1 MGMLELIIIAGLAI
15 WLARQ
20 NNRLGFLETEV
31 RALHRR
37 LLAASAPAA
46 AATVGAAEENAA
58 VSEPIEETAAAPL
71 TASSE
76 SVEAIEQAHTGVP
89 DGPWAQPAKAAAPE
103 TVPSPA
109 MDASAKPNIETALGT
124 KWAVWVGGLALAFG
138 GLFLVRYSIEAGLL
152 GPATRLSLAAAFG
165 LVLLG
170 IGEFVR
176 RTGFKVPVQG
186 LDFAYV
192 PSILTAAG
200 AFTLFGAIYAAH
212 GVYGFIGPAMAF
224 VLLGAVALAT
234 LALALI
240 HGLPL
245 AGLGLL
251 GALTTPLLVASES
264 PNPWSLFVYLAIV
277 LAAAVAVARI
287 RIWPML
293 AAAAEAGVGLWTMF
307 YMVTATAEGPVV
319 LFIAAVMVAVLAFI
333 WLRGQ
338 AETSPPLGFA
348 APAIIVAIFGA
359 MIAPALSIG
368 TLPDGPL
375 FAAAILAL
383 MLAAAAWR
391 VGALPV
397 LHGAGVGAMLMIV
410 PLVGDKLAAVA
421 IAPESQTQAEI
432 NALWP
437 AGWMVL
443 ALFLAAGLFMAW
455 RTVAVTQLRAAF
467 WAGWAAFVPVVAAG
481 GYWALYGTPDI
492 DLFYATVALALT
504 LIYAAAS
511 EAFARN
517 ETPRQTGGHAV
528 SAVLAGAGTAAVI
541 ALHAGFSPAWT
552 TTLVGVAAA
561 IPALATRWRSYPAL
575 GWLSVAAFVVCL
587 ARIAYDPSLVW
598 PDWTKVPSYA
608 LLLQGYAL
616 PALAFA
622 YAAWQLARTTDGR
635 PRLVMEVGAC
645 LFALLTAA
653 VLVRR
658 AMSGGDFYG
667 GELTLAEQSIYTLI
681 ALGAGGA
688 LIAIGQR
695 SPSIVMSYGSMILGV
710 ASTALAALL
719 HFGALNPLFTDEST
733 GRIPVLNLLFL
744 AYLLSAVGAAA
755 VALYARG
762 KRPRWY
768 SSMLGLLASLLA
780 FAYLTLSVR
789 RWYQGEF
796 IGLWRDTSQLETY
809 SYSALW
815 LVFGVILLVIG
826 VRLSSYILRIASA
839 ALIAIA
845 VVKVFVLDMSALQGV
860 LRALS
865 FIGLGAVLI
874 GIGLFYQRLL
884 AFGQPKADTATPP
897 EPAPAAP
904 PELP

>member
-1 MGMLELIIIAGLAI
+1 MGILELIIIAGLVI

-20 NNRLGFLETEV
+20 SSRLGSLEREV
-31 RALHRR
+31 RALHGR
-37 LLAASAPAA
+37 LLAPSAPAA
-46 AATVGAAEENAA
+46 ATAGVGSDEAAQAQPA
-58 VSEPIEETAAAPL
+58 DEPVVALREASTEADPAKAETA
-71 TASSE
+71 
-76 SVEAIEQAHTGVP
+76 
-89 DGPWAQPAKAAAPE
+89 DGPWSHPAE
-103 TVPSPA
+103 PSPPA
-109 MDASAKPNIETALGT
+109 DVPVAATATTSGTPKPNIETALGT

-152 GPATRLSLAAAFG
+152 GPGTRLTLAAAFG
-165 LVLLG
+165 LALLA

-176 RTGFKVPVQG
+176 RTGFKVPVHG
-186 LDFAYV
+186 LDSAYV

-200 AFTLFGAIYAAH
+200 AFTLFGAVYAAH
-212 GVYGFIGPAMAF
+212 GIYGFIGPAMAF

-234 LALALI
+234 LGLALI

-251 GALTTPLLVASES
+251 GALATPLLVASES
-264 PNPWSLFVYLAIV
+264 PNPWSLFVYLAVV
-277 LAAAVAVARI
+277 LAAAVAIARI
-287 RIWPML
+287 RVWPAL
-293 AAAAEAGVGLWTMF
+293 ATAAQVGVGLWTMF
-307 YMVTATAEGPVV
+307 YMVAATPEGPVV
-319 LFIAAVMVAVLAFI
+319 LFIVAVMVAVLAFV
-333 WLRGQ
+333 WLREKVE
-338 AETSPPLGFA
+338 ATAPVRFD
-348 APAIIVAIFGA
+348 APAVAVAVFGA
-359 MIAPALSIG
+359 LIVPALSIG
-368 TLPDGPL
+368 TLPAGPL
-375 FAAAILAL
+375 FAAAIVAL
-383 MLAAAAWR
+383 MLATAAWR
-391 VGALPV
+391 FGALPL
-397 LHGAGVGAMLMIV
+397 LHGPGVGATLAIS
-410 PLVGDKLAAVA
+410 PLVFDKLDAFA
-421 IAPESQTQAEI
+421 IAPESQLQAEI

-437 AGWMVL
+437 GGWIAL
-443 ALFLAAGLFMAW
+443 ALFLAAGLLMAW
-455 RTVAVTQLRAAF
+455 RTVAAAPLRAAF
-467 WAGWAAFVPVVAAG
+467 WAGWAAFVPAVVVS
-481 GYWALYGTPDI
+481 GYWVLYGVPDI
-492 DLFYATVALALT
+492 DFFYAGVALAMT
-504 LIYAAAS
+504 LIYAVAS
-511 EAFARN
+511 EALARK
-517 ETPRQTGGHAV
+517 EELALTGGYAV
-528 SAVLAGAGTAAVI
+528 SAALAGAGVAGLI

-552 TTLVGVAAA
+552 TTLVGIAAA

-575 GWLSVAAFVVCL
+575 GWLSVAAFVVTL

-598 PDWTKVPSYA
+598 PDWAKVPSYA

-635 PRLVMEVGAC
+635 PRLAMEVAAC

-681 ALGAGGA
+681 ALGTGGA

-695 SPSIVMSYGSMILGV
+695 SPSIVMTFGSMILGV

-719 HFGALNPLFTDEST
+719 HFGALNPLFTEEST
-733 GRIPVLNLLFL
+733 GKIPVLNLLFL
-744 AYLLSAVGAAA
+744 AYLLPAIGAAA

-796 IGLWRDTSQLETY
+796 IGLWRETSQLETY

-826 VRLSSYILRIASA
+826 VRLHSYILRVASA
-839 ALIAIA
+839 ALIATA
-845 VVKVFVLDMSALQGV
+845 VVKVFVLDMAALQGV

-884 AFGQPKADTATPP
+884 AFGQPKAEAATPP

-904 PELP
+904 PQLP